1 MTIHTSDELN
11 MDELQDIAG
20 GVIHPDFVVDPSR
33 KQRSNVG
40 GLRLIQ
46 SWGPEIQT
54 EVETRYPNPQ
64 K

>member
-1 MTIHTSDELN
+1 

-20 GVIHPDFVVDPSR
+20 GVIHPDFVVDPTR